1 MVWRAERQGPKVR
14 AGAAGAARWELGT
27 PGNAFAAWDGSLEG
41 RLKTSSGFNLLAHTL
56 LRVRIRLI

>member
-1 MVWRAERQGPKVR
+1 MVWRAERQGLKVR

-41 RLKTSSGFNLLAHTL
+41 RAENKF
-56 LRVRIRLI
+56 RF